1 MTRIVKFNP
10 FKPGSIVAPGM
21 FAGRLE
27 EILSLEKA
35 LFQTK
40 HGNALHFLIKGE
52 RGIGKSSLLYFLQTI
67 ASGDLESV
75 SCGKFNFL
83 VVSIELEP
91 SNSYLDLIGKVGS
104 EYKRVL
110 KEETHVKAFLSDAW
124 EFLKKW
130 EVMGVKYSSG
140 TAEVQ
145 PYEALDDLVSH
156 VSGSLKSI
164 KDKVDGLLILI
175 DETDK
180 PKSGANLGEFCK
192 LFTERLS
199 KRGCNNVCL
208 GLAGLPS
215 VLQKLKQS
223 HESSVRLFNILEL
236 DPLKDDEVEEVINK
250 ALANAKDINKHD
262 TLIDP
267 AAKTLLVKL
276 SEGYPHFIQQFGYCA
291 FDQDN
296 DGNIDVH
303 DALNGALAVGGA
315 FHQLGQKYFDELYF
329 DQIGSDEYRDV
340 LKVMAERGNSW
351 ISKKE
356 LQEKLRIKPYTLNNA
371 LAALKRKGIV
381 VPRAGKAGDYRLPLM
396 SFAVWIKG
404 FAQAKEI
411 QQRQMEFK
419 KEEI

>member
-1 MTRIVKFNP
+1 MTVKYNP
-10 FKPGSIVAPGM
+10 FKPGNIVGPGM

-27 EILSLEKA
+27 ELLSLEKS

-67 ASGDLESV
+67 AAGELDSI

-83 VVSIELEP
+83 VMNIALEP
-91 SNSYLDLIGKVGS
+91 SNTYLDLIGKVGS

-110 KEETHVKAFLSDAW
+110 KDEMHVKAFLVDAW
-124 EFLKKW
+124 DFLKKW
-130 EVMGVKYSSG
+130 EVMGVKYSAG
-140 TAEVQ
+140 VAGVQ

-156 VSGSLKSI
+156 VSGSLKSV

-175 DETDK
+175 DEADK
-180 PKSGANLGEFCK
+180 PKPSANLGEFCK

-215 VLQKLKQS
+215 VTQKLKQS
-223 HESSVRLFNILEL
+223 HESSIRLFNITDL
-236 DPLKDDEVEEVINK
+236 DPLNDNEVDEVIDK
-250 ALANAKDINKHD
+250 ALAMARKVNQHD
-262 TLIDP
+262 TVIDSD
-267 AAKTLLVKL
+267 AKSFLVTL

-291 FDQDN
+291 FDQDKDN
-296 DGNIDVH
+296 KIDIIDVVS
-303 DALNGALAVGGA
+303 GALSEGGA

-329 DQIGSDEYRDV
+329 DQIGSDEYREV
-340 LKVMAERGNSW
+340 LKAMAERGNSW

-356 LQEKLRIKPYTLNNA
+356 LQEKLSIKPYTLNNA
-371 LAALKRKGIV
+371 LAALKKKNIV
-381 VPRAGKAGDYRLPLM
+381 VPRPGKSGEYRLPLV

-419 KEEI
+419 R